1 MMYAANICD
10 DGIFYGVIIVDGNER
25 KKKTLGSYW
34 NDPEMLPEVTILHR
48 NLWKMYI
55 LHDHR

>member
-25 KKKTLGSYW
+25 KKKNVRKLL
-34 NDPEMLPEVTILHR
+34 E
-48 NLWKMYI
+48 
-55 LHDHR
+55 